1 MFILVKE
8 MFQASVLPKK
18 KTKNGIFSPFNFSL
32 CCKFKVSR
40 LGRQADSWEEK
51 KCLHNKSKP
60 IYKIFI
66 IIEGLKKKN

>member
-51 KCLHNKSKP
+51 NV
-60 IYKIFI
+60 FI
-66 IIEGLKKKN
+66 INQSPFTRYS